1 MACTF
6 REDLNFLANDS
17 FRFINNATITVIV
30 IATFNGIEVKSPV
43 IIPTPKNNA
52 TNNNKGIMP
61 KHCSFMYFH
70 PFTCFPIKNT
80 SFSQTMKKEVF
91 MSLPAYLQTITVTG
105 IGTFEMLP
113 RLHRASP
120 STSLDK

>member
-52 TNNNKGIMP
+52 TNNNKGNNVQALLFYVLP
-61 KHCSFMYFH
+61 SF
-70 PFTCFPIKNT
+70 
-80 SFSQTMKKEVF
+80 
-91 MSLPAYLQTITVTG
+91 LPAFQLKIP
-105 IGTFEMLP
+105 LSHK
-113 RLHRASP
+113 R
-120 STSLDK
+120 

>member
-52 TNNNKGIMP
+52 TNNNKGIMS
-61 KHCSFMYFH
+61 KHCSFYVL
-70 PFTCFPIKNT
+70 P
-80 SFSQTMKKEVF
+80 SF
-91 MSLPAYLQTITVTG
+91 LPAFQLKYLFLTNDEERGFHVLYLLIFKPLRLLELAHSRCCRG
-105 IGTFEMLP
+105 FIGQS
-113 RLHRASP
+113 LHLSR
-120 STSLDK
+120 

>member
-1 MACTF
+1 MIVLKLTVDFTPPIFSAVFENAPAKIKINIIKTMF
-6 REDLNFLANDS
+6 EWPAPFVKTSTFLANDS

-61 KHCSFMYFH
+61 KHCSFYVL
-70 PFTCFPIKNT
+70 P
-80 SFSQTMKKEVF
+80 SF
-91 MSLPAYLQTITVTG
+91 LPAFQLKIP
-105 IGTFEMLP
+105 LSHK
-113 RLHRASP
+113 R
-120 STSLDK
+120 